1 MKAITIIF
9 ISSILIL
16 SGCDLFSTRDP
27 ESPDNKTSSYKP
39 PVTPDVVLDN
49 LISAIQ
55 EKNVDNYMRN
65 FIDTT
70 ATSFRYSYNPSGG
83 YETRFLNWGLDNER
97 QYFQNLRLQTSGTPS
112 LTFSNR
118 TEQNRTANT
127 TEYVADYFLIFPHK
141 VSTIATQVRGYLHF
155 YLCTNSQLQWGIYR
169 WDDVKTVSDSTWSY
183 LKYSFD
189 S

>member
-1 MKAITIIF
+1 MKTIAGV
-9 ISSILIL
+9 LICCIVIA

-27 ESPDNKTSSYKP
+27 EKPDTITSSYKP
-39 PVTPDVVLDN
+39 PVTPDIVLSN

-70 ATSFRYSYNPSGG
+70 APTVRYSYYPSSG
-83 YETRFLNWGLDNER
+83 YEIRFQQWGLENER
-97 QYFQNLRLQTSGTPS
+97 RYFQNLRAQASGTPS
-112 LTFSNR
+112 LTLSNL

-127 TEYVADYFLIFPHK
+127 AEYIADYFLIYPHK
-141 VSTIATQVRGYLHF
+141 VVAIASQVRGYLHF
-155 YLCTNSQLQWGIYR
+155 YLCVNNQSQWGIYR
-169 WDDVKTVSDSTWSY
+169 WDDVKTISDSTWSY

-189 S
+189 